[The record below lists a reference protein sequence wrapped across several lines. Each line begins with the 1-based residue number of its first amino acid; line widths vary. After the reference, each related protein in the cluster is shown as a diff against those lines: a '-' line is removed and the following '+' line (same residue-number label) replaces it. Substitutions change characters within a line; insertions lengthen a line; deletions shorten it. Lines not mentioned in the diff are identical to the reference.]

1 MELEQK
7 ETKIE
12 EPKDLETDV
21 LPTYEIPG
29 NPVIYA
35 TKRDDKYYIL
45 SFGKVLTPIT
55 FDSYESLVDYVN
67 NNQSELIQLSLLA
80 FWYASTHNELN
91 INK

>member
-1 MELEQK
+1 MELAEK
-7 ETKIE
+7 ESKIQ

-21 LPTYEIPG
+21 LPTFEIPG

-35 TKRDDKYYIL
+35 TKRDEKYFIL

-91 INK
+91 TNK

>member
-1 MELEQK
+1 MELAQEK
-7 ETKIE
+7 TKIE

-21 LPTYEIPG
+21 LPTFEVPG

-35 TKRDDKYYIL
+35 TKRDEKYFIL

-67 NNQSELIQLSLLA
+67 NNQFELIQLSLLA
-80 FWYASTHNELN
+80 FWYASTHELN
-91 INK
+91 TNK

>member
-1 MELEQK
+1 MELAQEK
-7 ETKIE
+7 TKIE

-21 LPTYEIPG
+21 LPTFEIPG

-35 TKRDDKYYIL
+35 TKRDEKYFIL

-91 INK
+91 TNK